1 MLSKKSNMKDLLT
14 YLAPTKKRQGLRVQI
29 PEICF
34 YKDGEPE
41 SIFMTAK
48 EEIKCVRP

>member
-1 MLSKKSNMKDLLT
+1 MLHKKSNMKDLLT
-14 YLAPTKKRQGLRVQI
+14 YLAPTKKRKGLRVQI

-34 YKDGEPE
+34 YEDGEPQ

-48 EEIKCVRP
+48 EEIKYLKP